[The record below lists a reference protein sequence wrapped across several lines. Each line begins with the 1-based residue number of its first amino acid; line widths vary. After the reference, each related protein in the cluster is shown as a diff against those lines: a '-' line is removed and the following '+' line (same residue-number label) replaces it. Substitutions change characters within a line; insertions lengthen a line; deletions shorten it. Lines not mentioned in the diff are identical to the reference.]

1 MSIFESRW
9 GFQCQEETRKAP
21 PCQFAIL
28 DSNGLNKRFICNNQN
43 ETKNREGAYPI
54 SCFYL
59 NRSDSQGAYVCSKVG
74 ETDPD
79 CFCENI
85 HYTMGTMK

>member
-1 MSIFESRW
+1 MTYIEN
-9 GFQCQEETRKAP
+9 
-21 PCQFAIL
+21 I
-28 DSNGLNKRFICNNQN
+28 NIINQVKDTIVSDISS
-43 ETKNREGAYPI
+43 EDRVDVFGQKYLFI